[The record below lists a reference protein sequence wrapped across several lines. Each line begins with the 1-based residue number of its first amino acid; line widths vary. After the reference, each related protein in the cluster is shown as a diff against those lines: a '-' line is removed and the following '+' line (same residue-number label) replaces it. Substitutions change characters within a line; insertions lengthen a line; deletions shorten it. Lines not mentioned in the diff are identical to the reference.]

1 MSAKPTSDASKATQI
16 KAPVPGRPVFGCE
29 HVQLIMTQNRDLQQ
43 TSISHYKAILRC
55 IFENPPVIPET
66 SITASGQNVTSLTS
80 NYLCLQCPQILGVEE
95 RLEHGN
101 KKSHRFYVDSRNG
114 MLYCQMCDDYVWD
127 PTLEEL
133 RLRKI
138 GAGTFTLRKRK
149 RDELSPEAAK
159 EEARY
164 IALNTNQVPC
174 KATGLRGIYNAGA
187 TCYQNVILQS
197 FLHNPFLRNYY
208 LSDGHQSGECQTQ
221 YCMSCAM
228 DDIFQDFYSQETTNG
243 YTAANMLCGFW
254 SLERKAF
261 ANLVTTKE
269 QDAHEFFQLLAEELH
284 ERNGDGKRPESGSEH
299 LCDCIIHQTYYGK
312 LQSNTTCQGCGSVTN
327 QVQSFLDLSLGLD
340 STQKKKKLAGT
351 KSEGGSKG
359 ASLSLQDC
367 LEEEYVKSDKCEYR
381 CNKCNSTQ
389 QARRNTSLKR
399 LPNVLSI
406 QLKRFEYK
414 QGRHDKAVKVDTP
427 VKFPLQLNMFPY
439 TDRGPSTES
448 KENYELA
455 RTCQYD
461 LFSVV
466 EHVGEI
472 DTGHYTCY
480 CKVQDQWFAFNDHKV
495 EMASV
500 SQVLSAKA
508 YLLFYIVS
516 KQWSPASWGQERF

>member
-1 MSAKPTSDASKATQI
+1 
-16 KAPVPGRPVFGCE
+16 
-29 HVQLIMTQNRDLQQ
+29 
-43 TSISHYKAILRC
+43 
-55 IFENPPVIPET
+55 
-66 SITASGQNVTSLTS
+66 
-80 NYLCLQCPQILGVEE
+80 
-95 RLEHGN
+95 
-101 KKSHRFYVDSRNG
+101 
-114 MLYCQMCDDYVWD
+114 MCDDYVWD

-138 GAGTFTLRKRK
+138 GAGTFTRKILQIFMSPNFGFRAKGMATLLSRKLLVRSQLTYLSYLSVRKRK

-381 CNKCNSTQ
+381 CNKCSSTQ

-406 QLKRFEYK
+406 QLKVNHVLDILLMVIK
-414 QGRHDKAVKVDTP
+414 HLVSSP
-427 VKFPLQLNMFPY
+427 CSKF
-439 TDRGPSTES
+439 
-448 KENYELA
+448 
-455 RTCQYD
+455 
-461 LFSVV
+461 
-466 EHVGEI
+466 
-472 DTGHYTCY
+472 
-480 CKVQDQWFAFNDHKV
+480 FAHISSFNFH
-495 EMASV
+495 SV
-500 SQVLSAKA
+500 SSTSKGAMTRRSRLIRLSSFRYSSTCSPIRIGVPAPSPRKTTNWRGHA
-508 YLLFYIVS
+508 NMISSVS
-516 KQWSPASWGQERF
+516 WNT